1 MTAVG
6 STTSTIDFTG
16 LASGLN
22 TSEIIQALLNV
33 EREPITRLGDEQT
46 TLEGQHSELQSL
58 QGSLTQLSLDA
69 QELGSP
75 TLFKSAQSVTSS
87 EPARVA
93 ATASTSAG
101 AGVGGYEVEVT
112 QLANSGQR
120 TFTFKS
126 PAAAEK
132 VTIDGQEI
140 EVAAGATVQDF
151 VEEINADSS
160 ATVYA
165 AALGEE
171 SVVLST
177 RETGATGA
185 GFIAVAD
192 PGETL
197 VEQAGLAREGRNAEY
212 EIDGVKGSSAS
223 NKLTGAIP
231 GVTLE
236 LKALTS
242 ASGPVTVD
250 VQPPSASVSAVVSQ
264 VQAFVSLYNSTIGSI
279 NTQLTTKPP
288 TSPSGTGELQTGTLF
303 GDFEMTN
310 LLNAMRQA
318 MYEPGK
324 ELPAAMSS
332 LADIGISTGAP
343 TGQGAPSQSAIEGQL
358 TLNTAELES
367 AIESNQGGVEKL
379 LQSFSKSFYALVN
392 AEAGPGGT
400 LEARINGDSEQVSEL
415 GAKITAMNE
424 NLAVRQQALATE
436 FEKMEKA
443 VAESKSISSRLS
455 EQLTSMLAGEASSGS
470 SSSSSSSS

>member
-1 MTAVG
+1 MTAIG
-6 STTSTIDFTG
+6 SAASAPIDFSG

-22 TSEIIQALLNV
+22 TGEIIQALLGV
-33 EREPITRLGDEQT
+33 EREPITRLTDQQT
-46 TLEGQHSELQSL
+46 TLEGQSTELQSL
-58 QGSLTQLSLDA
+58 QSSLTQLGFDA

-75 TLFKSAQSVTSS
+75 TLFKSSQSVTSS
-87 EPARVA
+87 EPDRVSA
-93 ATASTSAG
+93 ATSAG
-101 AGVGGYEVEVT
+101 AAVGGYEVEVT

-132 VTIDGQEI
+132 LTIDGHEI
-140 EVAAGATVQDF
+140 EVAAGATVQDL
-151 VEEINADSS
+151 VDDVNADSS

-165 AALGEE
+165 AALGEG

-177 RETGATGA
+177 RETGASGA
-185 GFIAVAD
+185 GFIAVND

-197 VEQAGLAREGRNAEY
+197 VEQAGLAKEGRNAEY
-212 EIDGVKGSSAS
+212 KIDGVAASSAS

-236 LKALTS
+236 LKALTTTG
-242 ASGPVTVD
+242 GPVTVD
-250 VQPPSASVSAVVSQ
+250 VQPPAANVSTIVSQ
-264 VQAFVSLYNSTIGSI
+264 VQSFVNLYNSTIDSI

-288 TSPSGTGELQTGTLF
+288 TSPSDTSELQSGTLF
-303 GDFEMTN
+303 GDFELTG

-343 TGQGAPSQSAIEGQL
+343 TGKGTPSQSAIEGQL
-358 TLNTAELES
+358 TLNTAELEN
-367 AIESNQGGVEKL
+367 AITTNQAGVEKM
-379 LQSFSKSFYALVN
+379 LQGFSKSFYALVN
-392 AEAGPGGT
+392 SDAGPGGT
-400 LEARINGDSEQVSEL
+400 LEARISGDSEQVTQL

-424 NLAVRQQALATE
+424 NLAVRQQALETE
-436 FEKMEKA
+436 FEAMEKV
-443 VAESKSISSRLS
+443 VAQNKSISERLS

-470 SSSSSSSS
+470 SSSSSSG